1 MRTYEPDLARIDVDG
16 LTRRLHVRKP
26 DMLEFSSND
35 YLDLAGHP
43 LLKEASVRAIELYGS
58 SVAASRLMSGNI
70 SLHEELEKRLARLTG
85 MESALL
91 FGSGYLAN
99 IGLLSSIT
107 SRDDLVFSDRLNHA
121 SLVDGALL
129 SRAGV
134 LRYRHCDTDHLEYF
148 LANRTSRGDRFIVT
162 DSLFSMDGDIAP
174 LRKLEELSLRYNCN
188 LIVDESHA
196 IGVFGNGGG
205 ICRESGIKPH
215 TLIGTLSKALGSYGG
230 FAAGSADLIEYLI
243 NRARTFI
250 YSTGLPP
257 AAPAAALK
265 ALDII
270 ESQPECGR
278 KLLSMASDF
287 RGMIEPTGYSTA
299 PSESQIVPV
308 RVGENRDAVA
318 FSEYFN
324 RNGISAV
331 AIRPPTVPAGTAR
344 IRFSVTLR
352 HSRKDLSYAAGKLDF
367 SNSGVQ

>member
-1 MRTYEPDLARIDVDG
+1 MRTYEGDLTRIEKDG
-16 LTRRLHVRKP
+16 LTRKLPVRKP

-35 YLDLAGHP
+35 YLGLADHP
-43 LLKEASVRAIELYGS
+43 LLKEASIRAIEMYGS
-58 SVAASRLMSGNI
+58 GVAASRLMSGNTI
-70 SLHEELEKRLARLTG
+70 LHEELEKRFARLTG

-99 IGLLSSIT
+99 TGLLNAIT
-107 SRDDLVFSDRLNHA
+107 SRDDLVFTDRLNHA

-134 LRYRHCDTDHLEYF
+134 FRYRHSDTDHLEYF
-148 LANRTSRGDRFIVT
+148 LANRTCRGNRFIVT

-174 LRKLEELSLRYNCN
+174 LRKLAELSRRYDCN
-188 LIVDESHA
+188 LIVDEAHA

-205 ICRESGIKPH
+205 ICREFRIKPH
-215 TLIGTLSKALGSYGG
+215 TVTGTLSKALGSYGG
-230 FAAGSADLIEYLI
+230 FAAGNTDLIEYLI
-243 NRARTFI
+243 NSARTFI

-270 ESQPECGR
+270 ESQPESGR
-278 KLLSMASDF
+278 KVLDMASDF
-287 RGMIEPTGYSTA
+287 RGMIESTGFSTE
-299 PSESQIVPV
+299 PSESQIIPV
-308 RVGENRDAVA
+308 QVGENHRAVSL
-318 FSEYFN
+318 SECLKKE
-324 RNGISAV
+324 GISAV

-352 HSRKDLSYAAGKLDF
+352 HSRKDLKFAAQILNSLNGGK
-367 SNSGVQ
+367 Q

>member
-1 MRTYEPDLARIDVDG
+1 MRTYRQDLARIEKDG
-16 LTRRLHVRKP
+16 LTRRLRVRRE

-35 YLDLAGHP
+35 YLGLADHP
-43 LLKEASVRAIELYGS
+43 LLKEASIRAIEMYGS
-58 SVAASRLMSGNI
+58 GVTASRLMSGNI
-70 SLHEELEKRLARLTG
+70 GLHEELENRLARLTG

-99 IGLLSSIT
+99 TGLLSSIM
-107 SRDDLVFSDRLNHA
+107 SRDDLVFADRLNHA

-134 LRYRHCDTDHLEYF
+134 FRYRHCDTDHLEYF
-148 LANRTSRGDRFIVT
+148 LANRTCRRNRFIVT

-174 LRKLEELSLRYNCN
+174 LRKLEELSVRYNCN
-188 LIVDESHA
+188 LIVDEAHA

-205 ICRESGIKPH
+205 ICREFGIRPH
-215 TLIGTLSKALGSYGG
+215 TVIGTLSKALGSYGG
-230 FAAGSADLIEYLI
+230 FAAGNADLIKYLI
-243 NRARTFI
+243 NKARTFI

-270 ESQPECGR
+270 ESKPCCGR
-278 KLLSMASDF
+278 KLLDMAADF
-287 RGMIEPTGYSTA
+287 RGMIESTGFSTA

-308 RVGENRDAVA
+308 QVGENRNAVY
-318 FSEYFN
+318 FSEYFEK
-324 RNGISAV
+324 NGISAV

-344 IRFSVTLR
+344 IRFSVTLS
-352 HSRKDLSYAAGKLDF
+352 HSRKDLSCAAKVLSSING
-367 SNSGVQ
+367 SR